1 MIQGWR
7 INKNQEIIGYAHSSV
22 SYWDLRKYFDSETFL
37 NRDFP
42 MPDKFGLNGDLA
54 KSNFSFNKSNALGEI
69 KISKEIINNLKGLK
83 RDDGEYELIIET
95 IFKKNVSS
103 KNKKG
108 DPEVFDMSIDVNVM
122 LKKDNDILKNSFREK
137 LSYNNLKSKFELKQQ
152 ENNLKTNLVQEITQD
167 ILIYLNSIK

>member
-1 MIQGWR
+1 MIR
-7 INKNQEIIGYAHSSV
+7 FA
-22 SYWDLRKYFDSETFL
+22 KYFIIYLVLVSCGFQSIYVSD
-37 NRDFP
+37 
-42 MPDKFGLNGDLA
+42 

-69 KISKEIINNLKGLK
+69 NISKEIINNLNGLK
-83 RDDGEYELIIET
+83 RGDGEYELIIET

-108 DPEVFDMSIDVNVM
+108 DPEVFDMSLDVNLT
-122 LKKDNDILKNSFREK
+122 LKKDNNILRNRFREK